1 MKCRYCKREIQDN
14 SIFCNW
20 CGKEQKKDKTEI
32 SVPKPRRLADGR
44 YTAQIMVDGVRVSVP
59 PQETEAKYR
68 AAAIALKT
76 GMVEAKKPCN
86 MTLGQAIDKYIEDNS
101 AVLSPATLRGYK
113 KSRKYRFEKYMDEK
127 LDAIEWQKMLNE
139 EAKIKSPKTVSNG
152 WGVVTASLGSIK
164 YKLPDDINLPKI
176 PETDEPWLDNEQI
189 PIFLKAIKGEPC
201 EFQALCALHSLRA
214 SEILALKPGSVTKDG
229 IVVRG
234 AVVLDDKNN
243 LVSKDTNKTAKSS
256 RTIPII
262 IPRILEVVP
271 NGDEWKTIHPNTTA
285 TRIKRICKNAG
296 LPVVGCQGLRRSFC
310 SLAYYLDWD
319 EMTTMRIGGWT
330 NTQTIHKHYAKLAQ
344 NKRDANVK
352 KMEEFYNTK
361 CCEITTEEK

>member
-1 MKCRYCKREIQDN
+1 MKCRYCKRDIQDN

-86 MTLGQAIDKYIEDNS
+86 MTLGQAIDKYIESNS
-101 AVLSPATLRGYK
+101 EVLSPATIRGYK
-113 KSRKYRFEKYMDEK
+113 AHRKARFPVYMDK
-127 LDAIEWQKMLNE
+127 AISAIDWQTMINAE
-139 EAKIKSPKTVSNG
+139 TVIKSPKTVRNG
-152 WGVVTASLGSIK
+152 WGLVTASLGAIG
-164 YKLPDDINLPKI
+164 YNVPDVNLPTV
-176 PETDEPWLDNEQI
+176 PELDEPWLDNQQI
-189 PIFLKAIKGEPC
+189 PIFLDAVRGKSC
-201 EFQALCALHSLRA
+201 EFQALCALHSLRE
-214 SEILALKPGSVTKDG
+214 SEINALQTGSITADG
-229 IVVRG
+229 IKVRG
-234 AVVLDDKNN
+234 AVVMDENNN
-243 LVSKDTNKTAKSS
+243 LVKKDTNKTYKSA
-256 RTIPII
+256 RTVPII
-262 IPRILEVVP
+262 IPRLLDVLP
-271 NGDEWKTIHPNTTA
+271 DGDTWEPVHPNTLA
-285 TRIKRICKNAG
+285 SRIKAVCRDAG
-296 LPVVGCQGLRRSFC
+296 LPELACQGLRRSFC

-344 NKRDANVK
+344 GKKDKNIK
-352 KMEEFYNTK
+352 KMERYYNK
-361 CCEITTEEK
+361 NCYKITTMKK